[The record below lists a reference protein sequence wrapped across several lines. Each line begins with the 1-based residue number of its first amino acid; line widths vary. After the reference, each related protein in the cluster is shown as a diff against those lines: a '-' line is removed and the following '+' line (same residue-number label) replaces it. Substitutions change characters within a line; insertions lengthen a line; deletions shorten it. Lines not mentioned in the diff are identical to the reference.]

1 MATKKKDG
9 RKTKRFA
16 LRASVN
22 GTNHWESLTDEQKQ
36 ERINRMQAGRK
47 KWQEKKEQII
57 KPRSLSLVEGN
68 KMVDGWINKK
78 LQHDEQIDWQEEKKQ
93 IDAWNDY
100 ADELDTEK
108 IADFN
113 AMTAFK
119 RVATHKRARA
129 LVVRLKELCLEED
142 GVEPCADNEFVGIS
156 WLHLQALVYKIMKEM
171 DDE

>member
-47 KWQEKKEQII
+47 KWQEE
-57 KPRSLSLVEGN
+57 RE
-68 KMVDGWINKK
+68 
-78 LQHDEQIDWQEEKKQ
+78 Q

-100 ADELDTEK
+100 ANELYTYDPKENITEGIMKPRSLSLVNTPDLDLKDAEK
-108 IADFN
+108 ISDFD

-119 RVATHKRARA
+119 RVATHRRARA

-142 GVEPCADNEFVGIS
+142 GVETCADNEFVGIS

-171 DDE
+171 DDQ